1 VQSAACFI
9 VTSDVRNP
17 TVGQLVRFNGKAFD
31 SGLSNPIVSYRFVWG
46 DGTDSGWVS
55 VTSRPVDAWTW
66 HIFRTPGRF
75 QVLFFVKTSDGTVT
89 GGSSRCALP
98 VTVTRPTPTPTLVCG
113 VQPPLFIVGAVES
126 ARRLQ
131 LTGLSR
137 DNAPIT
143 VQVKG
148 PNDAAFV
155 NNGTTTADAFGSWVY
170 TTTSLSQ
177 DGQYQ
182 IRALS
187 GSLVSENSVT
197 YSFVAGQKPL
207 ALGTLRVGYQNYTGS
222 DDTFISAG
230 QPNQVHSEGITLSV
244 RTQDVANPLAKFDL
258 SGLPANARI
267 VMAKLGLYS
276 LDADPCTNMVAS
288 SYQLLRPWDDS
299 SATWITATQNITWNV
314 PGANHTLTD
323 RLGQATY
330 TETVRA
336 PYTWYT
342 WDVTSMVQNWVA
354 DPATNHGVIVK
365 AWDFG
370 AEVVSAEN
378 NFDQPNVVLN
388 LQQLVNGLGGVRD
401 FASSEYGVQQRRPA
415 LYITYVLP

>member
-1 VQSAACFI
+1 
-9 VTSDVRNP
+9 
-17 TVGQLVRFNGKAFD
+17 
-31 SGLSNPIVSYRFVWG
+31 
-46 DGTDSGWVS
+46 
-55 VTSRPVDAWTW
+55 
-66 HIFRTPGRF
+66 
-75 QVLFFVKTSDGTVT
+75 
-89 GGSSRCALP
+89 
-98 VTVTRPTPTPTLVCG
+98 
-113 VQPPLFIVGAVES
+113 
-126 ARRLQ
+126 
-131 LTGLSR
+131 
-137 DNAPIT
+137 
-143 VQVKG
+143 
-148 PNDAAFV
+148 
-155 NNGTTTADAFGSWVY
+155 
-170 TTTSLSQ
+170 
-177 DGQYQ
+177 
-182 IRALS
+182 
-187 GSLVSENSVT
+187 
-197 YSFVAGQKPL
+197 
-207 ALGTLRVGYQNYTGS
+207 
-222 DDTFISAG
+222 
-230 QPNQVHSEGITLSV
+230 
-244 RTQDVANPLAKFDL
+244 
-258 SGLPANARI
+258 
-267 VMAKLGLYS
+267 MAKLGLYS

-288 SYQLLRPWDDS
+288 SYQLLRPWDNS